1 MSRTYLLDTNI
12 ISDAARNPNGNTA
25 LRMMRVGQDRLF
37 TSVIVLA
44 ELKYGLERNPLTGAR
59 VQIEL
64 LIKSLDVRELPL
76 EAARHYGK
84 LRCELERRGKPV
96 GANDYWIAAHALA
109 EDAVLVSNNL
119 REFERVTGLH
129 LENWLE
135 QT

>member
-1 MSRTYLLDTNI
+1 MLDTNI
-12 ISDAARNPNGNTA
+12 ISSLIREPCGKVRSRIAH
-25 LRMMRVGQDRLF
+25 VGADQICM
-37 TSVIVLA
+37 SVITAA
-44 ELKYGLERNPLTGAR
+44 ELHYGVARKGSAELRKRVAKALTL
-59 VQIEL
+59 VP
-64 LIKSLDVRELPL
+64 VLPL
-76 EAARHYGK
+76 PLGAGPHYGTM
-84 LRCELERRGKPV
+84 RAELERRGKPV